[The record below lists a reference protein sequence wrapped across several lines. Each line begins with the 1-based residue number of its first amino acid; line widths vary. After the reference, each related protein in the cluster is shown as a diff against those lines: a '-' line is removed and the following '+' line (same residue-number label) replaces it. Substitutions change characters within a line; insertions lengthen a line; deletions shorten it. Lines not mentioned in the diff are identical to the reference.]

1 MLKEAVEQARRLGRN
16 VVEQALREK
25 LFVGEYDGMC
35 PLCHLDVIVL
45 TGGGKSI
52 AQREAKGRLVVIDGE
67 VKRRK
72 ISVLAE
78 EGKKTHFR
86 EIRTVGEQLKP
97 RMRGEGR
104 N

>member
-1 MLKEAVEQARRLGRN
+1 MYRVSRR
-16 VVEQALREK
+16 
-25 LFVGEYDGMC
+25 
-35 PLCHLDVIVL
+35 
-45 TGGGKSI
+45 GKST

-72 ISVLAE
+72 ISALAE

-97 RMRGEGR
+97 RMRGEGGR
-104 N
+104 EKLEGLDRTKLPSQLKAWNGR